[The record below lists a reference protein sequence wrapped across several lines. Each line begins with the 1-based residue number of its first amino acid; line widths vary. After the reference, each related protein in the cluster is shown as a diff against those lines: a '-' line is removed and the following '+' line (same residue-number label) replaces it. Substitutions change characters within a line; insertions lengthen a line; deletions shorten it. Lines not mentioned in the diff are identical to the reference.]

1 MAVEVHVTGRVQ
13 LGHFPEF
20 LEASERWRE
29 FRAERGSAPCH
40 VLHGLSGEMNL
51 VRLVFSYPDA
61 AAYEAEE
68 ARDAADPEY
77 GRVASA
83 MPFVEG
89 TLAYEIYRVLG
100 SAGDDTA

>member
-13 LGHFPEF
+13 LGRFAEF
-20 LEASERWRE
+20 AEACDRWRR
-29 FRAERGSAPCH
+29 FRADRGSAPCR
-40 VLHGLSGEMNL
+40 VLQGLSGEMNV
-51 VRLVFSYPDA
+51 VRMVFSYPDA

-77 GRVASA
+77 GRVAGS

-89 TLAYEIYRVLG
+89 TLSYEIYRVIDG
-100 SAGDDTA
+100 A

>member
-13 LGHFPEF
+13 LGRFSEF
-20 LEASERWRE
+20 TEASERWRQL
-29 FRAERGSAPCH
+29 RAERGSAPCR
-40 VLHGLSGEMNL
+40 VLQGLSGEMNV
-51 VRLVFSYPDA
+51 VRFVFSYPDA

-68 ARDAADPEY
+68 ARDASDPDY

-89 TLAYEIYRVLG
+89 TLSYEIYRVVE
-100 SAGDDTA
+100 AAADQAV